1 MEPLEDMLDVARK
14 LMEIIQ
20 SLTRKVELVEE
31 RMTQCEKHMYDLAS
45 MLKIMDRQMN
55 LHHLK

>member
-1 MEPLEDMLDVARK
+1 MEDMLDVARK

-31 RMTQCEKHMYDLAS
+31 RMTQCEKHVDKLAS
-45 MLKIMDRQMN
+45 LLQIMDRQIN
-55 LHHLK
+55 LNHLHE